1 MDMIKNQILTISA
14 MQNNKDGNGI
24 INAIYG
30 IILLSFI
37 EQIFKYL
44 PMIGAFFK
52 KYSEEYIK
60 RRYKSIHIVNAVSG
74 LKKELTGSIILERS
88 YLDKDS
94 SQNGEFVESILD
106 HISKLPNIKFLKYR
120 TRFFVSHKD
129 EFEIEKNIYGK
140 CLDYIQNM
148 ESGELEKITIQI
160 YSHALD
166 IIQIRAFLDRIHKN
180 YNIAKKNQLGDQ
192 TYFFDHITTQITN
205 NVPILRFDMT
215 PFNTNKSLKTIYGS
229 YMANVVKRINFFIK
243 NRDWYIKKG
252 IPHTLGLLLHGP
264 PGCGKTSLI
273 KAIAN
278 DTHRHI
284 INVQLN
290 KNITQTQLKALFFTE
305 ELFVFNKK
313 TNVNE
318 LFVIP
323 LEQRIYVMEDVDAIS
338 DVLYSREV
346 TNEKKDIEDKV
357 RKEAYEE
364 AKRTAISKGYAPP
377 PPPSDI
383 SENKESLTLA
393 FVLNLLD
400 GILETP
406 GRILILTTNHPE
418 KLDSALVRPGR
429 IDLNIHFDRCS
440 RETIVELV
448 LKFYENIDETS
459 KTWCSFLSELGRLDE
474 YMLTPA
480 EVNKIIFNYYDEYTL
495 ALDQIICDIRKN
507 IETNTKDESLRVR
520 YNITNST
527 NITND
532 TDSYSTN
539 VEKDVVNDNL
549 EKFYLTTKETFIQIF
564 GVKCLEEA
572 ERSMLVVQ
580 DTLLINEEDIREILS
595 SKDPNVSKS
604 LVSKIKKNREC
615 LLKSSDT
622 SYTIHAD
629 KKGKYIY
636 VNKDDIQLSVH
647 TSIVKMPLKV
657 DKLEQLVNERKANLE
672 SNRNISSDE
681 MGSVQDFSFN
691 RGFDMNNFASVGN
704 MDDVAGSS
712 LDDFFKPIM

>member
-44 PMIGAFFK
+44 PIIGAFIK

-140 CLDYIQNM
+140 CLDYVQNM

-160 YSHALD
+160 YSHTLD
-166 IIQIRAFLDRIHKN
+166 IIQIRTFLDKIHKN

-192 TYFFDHITTQITN
+192 TYFFDHINTQITN
-205 NVPILRFDMT
+205 NIPILRFDMT

-229 YMANVVKRINFFIK
+229 YMANVVKRINFFIQ

-318 LFVIP
+318 LFLIP

-338 DVLYSREV
+338 DVLYSRDI
-346 TNEKKDIEDKV
+346 TNEKKEIEDKV

-364 AKRTAISKGYAPP
+364 AKRTAIAKGYAPP

-406 GRILILTTNHPE
+406 GRILVLTTNHPE

-459 KTWCSFLSELGRLDE
+459 KEWCKFLSELGRLDE

-495 ALDQIICDIRKN
+495 ALDEIISDIRKN
-507 IETNTKDESLRVR
+507 MITLSPVETLKVR
-520 YNITNST
+520 YNIN
-527 NITND
+527 ND
-532 TDSYSTN
+532 NRDNNDCTN
-539 VEKDVVNDNL
+539 VEKEDVDDKL
-549 EKFYLTTKETFIQIF
+549 EKFYLTTKETFIQFF
-564 GVKCLEEA
+564 GIKCVEEA
-572 ERSMLVVQ
+572 EKNMLIVQ

-595 SKDPNVSKS
+595 SKDSNVLKS
-604 LVSKIKKNREC
+604 LIIKIKKNREC

-622 SYTIHAD
+622 SYIIHVD
-629 KKGKYIY
+629 KKGKYIC
-636 VNKDDIQLSVH
+636 VNKHDIQLSEQ
-647 TSIVKMPLKV
+647 TSIIKMPLKADKA
-657 DKLEQLVNERKANLE
+657 DKLEQLINERKANLE
-672 SNRNISSDE
+672 SSRNVSNVE
-681 MGSVQDFSFN
+681 LGNVQDFSFN
-691 RGFDMNNFASVGN
+691 RGFDMNSFASVGN
-704 MDDVAGSS
+704 GNIDDTGSS
-712 LDDFFKPIM
+712 LDEFFKPIM

>member
-44 PMIGAFFK
+44 PIIGAFFK

-60 RRYKSIHIVNAVSG
+60 RRYKSINIVNAVSG

-160 YSHALD
+160 YSHTLD
-166 IIQIRAFLDRIHKN
+166 IIQIRAFLDKIHKN

-192 TYFFDHITTQITN
+192 TYFFDHITTQNTN

-229 YMANVVKRINFFIK
+229 YMANVVKRINFFIQ

-346 TNEKKDIEDKV
+346 THEKKDIEDKV
-357 RKEAYEE
+357 RREAHEE
-364 AKRTAISKGYAPP
+364 AKRTAIAKGYAPP

-448 LKFYENIDETS
+448 LKFYENIDETA

-495 ALDQIICDIRKN
+495 ALDEIIREIRKN
-507 IETNTKDESLRVR
+507 IEKRTTDESLRVCD
-520 YNITNST
+520 
-527 NITND
+527 ND
-532 TDSYSTN
+532 NDSTN
-539 VEKDVVNDNL
+539 VEKETVNDNL

-564 GVKCLEEA
+564 GVKCVEEA
-572 ERSMLVVQ
+572 ERNMLVVQ
-580 DTLLINEEDIREILS
+580 DTLLINDEDIREILS
-595 SKDPNVSKS
+595 SKDLNVSKS
-604 LVSKIKKNREC
+604 LVIKIKKNREC

-622 SYTIHAD
+622 SYTIHTD

-636 VNKDDIQLSVH
+636 INKDDIQLSLQ
-647 TSIVKMPLKV
+647 TSIDKIPLKV
-657 DKLEQLVNERKANLE
+657 DKLDKLEKLVNERKADLE
-672 SNRNISSDE
+672 SSKNVSNVE
-681 MGSVQDFSFN
+681 MGSVQDFSFH

-704 MDDVAGSS
+704 MDDAAGSS
-712 LDDFFKPIM
+712 LDDFFKPMM

>member
-37 EQIFKYL
+37 EQLFKYL
-44 PMIGAFFK
+44 PIIGAFIK

-129 EFEIEKNIYGK
+129 EFDIEKNIYGK

-160 YSHALD
+160 YSHTLD
-166 IIQIRAFLDRIHKN
+166 IIQIRAFLDKIHKN

-192 TYFFDHITTQITN
+192 TYFFDHITSQITN

-278 DTHRHI
+278 DTRRHI

-338 DVLYSREV
+338 DVLYSREI

-364 AKRTAISKGYAPP
+364 AKMTAIAKGYAPP

-459 KTWCSFLSELGRLDE
+459 REWCNFLSELGRLDE

-480 EVNKIIFNYYDEYTL
+480 EVNKIIFNYYNEYTL
-495 ALDQIICDIRKN
+495 ALDEIISDIRKN
-507 IETNTKDESLRVR
+507 MKTLSHVKTIQNNVSNYNYNDNDSTK
-520 YNITNST
+520 
-527 NITND
+527 
-532 TDSYSTN
+532 
-539 VEKDVVNDNL
+539 VEKEDVDDKL
-549 EKFYLTTKETFIQIF
+549 EKFYLTTKETFIQFF
-564 GVKCLEEA
+564 GLKCVEEA
-572 ERSMLVVQ
+572 EQNMLIVQ

-595 SKDPNVSKS
+595 SKETNVLKS
-604 LVSKIKKNREC
+604 LISKIKKNREC

-622 SYTIHAD
+622 SYIIHVD
-629 KKGKYIY
+629 KKGKYIC
-636 VNKDDIQLSVH
+636 VNKNDIELSEQ
-647 TSIVKMPLKV
+647 TSIIKMPLKV
-657 DKLEQLVNERKANLE
+657 DKLEQLINERKANLE
-672 SNRNISSDE
+672 SSRNISNVE
-681 MGSVQDFSFN
+681 TGSVQDFSFN
-691 RGFDMNNFASVGN
+691 RGFDMNSFASVGN
-704 MDDVAGSS
+704 GNIDDDTGSS

>member
-37 EQIFKYL
+37 EQLFKYL
-44 PMIGAFFK
+44 PIIGAFIK

-60 RRYKSIHIVNAVSG
+60 RRYKSINIVNAVSG

-160 YSHALD
+160 YSHTLD
-166 IIQIRAFLDRIHKN
+166 IIQIRAFLDKIHKN

-192 TYFFDHITTQITN
+192 TYFFDHITSQITN

-278 DTHRHI
+278 DTRRHI

-338 DVLYSREV
+338 DVLYSREI

-364 AKRTAISKGYAPP
+364 AKMTAIAKGYAPP

-459 KTWCSFLSELGRLDE
+459 REWCNFLSELGRLDE

-480 EVNKIIFNYYDEYTL
+480 EVNKIIFNYYNEYTI
-495 ALDQIICDIRKN
+495 ALDEIISDIRKN
-507 IETNTKDESLRVR
+507 MKTLSHVKTIQNNVSNYNDNDSTK
-520 YNITNST
+520 
-527 NITND
+527 
-532 TDSYSTN
+532 
-539 VEKDVVNDNL
+539 VEKEDVDDKL
-549 EKFYLTTKETFIQIF
+549 EKFYLTTKETFIQFF
-564 GVKCLEEA
+564 GLKCVEEA
-572 ERSMLVVQ
+572 EHNMLIVQ

-595 SKDPNVSKS
+595 SKETNVSKS

-615 LLKSSDT
+615 LLKSSNT
-622 SYTIHAD
+622 SYIIHED

-636 VNKDDIQLSVH
+636 VNKDDIQLSEQ
-647 TSIVKMPLKV
+647 TSIIKMPLKV
-657 DKLEQLVNERKANLE
+657 DKLEQLINERKSNLE
-672 SNRNISSDE
+672 SSRNVSSDE

-704 MDDVAGSS
+704 GNIDDNTGSS